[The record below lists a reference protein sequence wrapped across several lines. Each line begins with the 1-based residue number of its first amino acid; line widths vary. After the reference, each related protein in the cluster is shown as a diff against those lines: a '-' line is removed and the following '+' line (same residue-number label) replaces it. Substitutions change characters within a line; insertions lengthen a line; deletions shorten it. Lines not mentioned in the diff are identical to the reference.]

1 MHLDQ
6 NEHLGAESTL
16 MNNLIKPWC
25 VTLAGVVVPQKTG
38 SRLPEQ
44 DGRDGEGGGQLSTRP
59 EESAGRVHSD
69 AGVCGGLQ

>member
-6 NEHLGAESTL
+6 NELLGVESTL
-16 MNNLIKPWC
+16 MHNLIKPWC
-25 VTLAGVVVPQKTG
+25 VTLAGVDVSQETG

-44 DGRDGEGGGQLSTRP
+44 DGGDGEGGGQLSKRP